1 MRGWTRTRG
10 IASVAILLGL
20 FLTAALVVP
29 ARALVDVPTLKARV
43 NDHAGLLSS
52 SEEKQLSY
60 ELAVFE
66 KETRHQIVVLTLP
79 TLEGESIDAFGIRV
93 ADAWKIGTQEFD
105 NGVIVIVAAK
115 DRRARIEVGYGL
127 EGVLPDA
134 TAARILRDYM
144 IPEFRRGA
152 MGHGVVAGVEMIMQ
166 VTRGEAL
173 PPAPEHSSAILERE
187 KIGNAFLFSMFLG
200 IVAGMFT
207 RPLSK
212 ALPPIASGGI
222 AGFLCLFLTSAGLVA
237 LFSAIAAA
245 ILSMMMIAT
254 PTVGGGYRGGGFGGR
269 HHTRGGFG
277 GGFGGGGFGG
287 GGFGGGGGGFGGGG
301 ASGGW

>member
-1 MRGWTRTRG
+1 MTARA
-10 IASVAILLGL
+10 IAGYAILLGL
-20 FLTAALVVP
+20 VLATAAVMP
-29 ARALVDVPTLKARV
+29 ALALVDVPALTSRV

-52 SEEKQLSY
+52 LEEKQLRVD
-60 ELAVFE
+60 LAAFE

-93 ADAWKIGTQEFD
+93 ADAWKIGTKDFD

-134 TAARILRDYM
+134 TAARILRDFM

-152 MGHGVVAGVEMIMQ
+152 MGHGVLAGVKKIMQ

-173 PPAPEHSSAILERE
+173 PAQPRRSRPDADKL
-187 KIGNAFLFSMFLG
+187 GNGFFLSVFAGVFAGLIARSISKPLSPVVG
-200 IVAGMFT
+200 AAVAGV
-207 RPLSK
+207 
-212 ALPPIASGGI
+212 
-222 AGFLCLFLTSAGLVA
+222 LCLFLTGMSVVA
-237 LFSAIAAA
+237 FFAAVGAA
-245 ILSMMMIAT
+245 IVSISTFVSSASGGSM
-254 PTVGGGYRGGGFGGR
+254 GGGLGRGRYGGGGF
-269 HHTRGGFG
+269 
-277 GGFGGGGFGG
+277 GGGFGG